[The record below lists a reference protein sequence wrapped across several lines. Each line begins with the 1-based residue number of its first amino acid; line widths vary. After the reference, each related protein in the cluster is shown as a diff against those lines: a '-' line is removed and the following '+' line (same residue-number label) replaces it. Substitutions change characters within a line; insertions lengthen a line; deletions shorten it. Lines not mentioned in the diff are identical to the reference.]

1 MKEPEFIELLNL
13 YLDHEISAADAT
25 RLEAEVQGNP
35 ARRKLYQEYC
45 RIQKACLVLA
55 TDFRTETTEG
65 AISAEA
71 KGLDFKPLLANQ
83 ATNRRNTKIGYY
95 AAGTFAAIA
104 ACVTVVF
111 INRGQPST
119 PVSPTI
125 ARSSPVPGITRTPI
139 EAMPPIK
146 RSGLAAASSAPMS
159 DSRSGATMVSNPLLL
174 SGNSRGDGILSLS
187 TQANDDQLAWVASLQ
202 LAPLQRVRLDDLRFG
217 TSPAAL
223 RPEGRP
229 LGGSRAPTEPSAE
242 MSAFRFEK

>member
-1 MKEPEFIELLNL
+1 MKESEFIELLNL

-65 AISAEA
+65 AISADA
-71 KGLDFKPLLANQ
+71 KVLEFKPLLANQ
-83 ATNRRNTKIGYY
+83 TTSRRNTKFGYY
-95 AAGTFAAIA
+95 AAGAFVAIA
-104 ACVTVVF
+104 ACVAVVF
-111 INRGQPST
+111 VNRGQPLS

-125 ARSSPVPGITRTPI
+125 ARSMPVPGITRTPI
-139 EAMPPIK
+139 EAMPLRK
-146 RSGLAAASSAPMS
+146 HGGLAAAGATP
-159 DSRSGATMVSNPLLL
+159 DSRAGATMVANPLLL
-174 SGNSRGDGILSLS
+174 SGNSQGDRILSLS
-187 TQANDDQLAWVASLQ
+187 KQANDDQLAWVASLQ

-217 TSPAAL
+217 TSPATL

-229 LGGSRAPTEPSAE
+229 LGGSRPSTEPSAE